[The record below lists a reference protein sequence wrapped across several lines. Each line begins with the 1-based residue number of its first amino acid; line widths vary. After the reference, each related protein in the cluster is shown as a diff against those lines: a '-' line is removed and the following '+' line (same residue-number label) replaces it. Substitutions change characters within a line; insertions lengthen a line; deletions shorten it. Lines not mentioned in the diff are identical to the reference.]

1 MEETWD
7 GLADEVGEII
17 SASAGSGRYKDY
29 NIINNDD
36 NESNDISYLPSGGDS
51 SLSILRVSQLEASVL
66 DRELQDLL
74 RFQLTK
80 TLSNLPRGEQF
91 SDDRGEDID
100 ALLSLIYFGLSTLVN
115 KPTPGMLLENLR
127 YRNEAW
133 YEADPR
139 ARVGL
144 LSSSGDEPTVHQRL
158 GKGFFEVRSGRR
170 RKMMEKLEG

>member
-17 SASAGSGRYKDY
+17 SASAGRGQYKDY
-29 NIINNDD
+29 NIINNND

-51 SLSILRVSQLEASVL
+51 SLSILRVSQLEATVL

-91 SDDRGEDID
+91 SDDRSEDID
-100 ALLSLIYFGLSTLVN
+100 ALLSLIYFSLSTLVN

-144 LSSSGDEPTVHQRL
+144 LSSAGDEPTVHQRL
-158 GKGFFEVRSGRR
+158 GKGVFEVS
-170 RKMMEKLEG
+170 